1 MNYIKSFSSVFVDK
15 MSDQICL
22 KYNKVVESISNNYN
36 YYVNNEINN
45 TNNKKMER
53 IYKKMSCFETPI
65 HFFSSPTYIVDNL
78 YLGSAFNAGDSK
90 LLEELNVGLVINVT
104 SEITNYFEHNN
115 KIKYVKFNV
124 YDNNKDT
131 IQPYFEESY
140 KLIKEFMIDEK
151 NKDKQILVHCFM
163 GASRSASIIISYLL
177 HEKKIRVDDALEFLK
192 NKRPCINLSKKIYN
206 ELKSLEY
213 DVFIENENI
222 KSQPNYQ
229 L

>member
-1 MNYIKSFSSVFVDK
+1 MNYIKSFSSVFIDK
-15 MSDQICL
+15 MSDQIYS
-22 KYNKVVESISNNYN
+22 KYNNIINT
-36 YYVNNEINN
+36 NN
-45 TNNKKMER
+45 TNNTKMER
-53 IYKKMSCFETPI
+53 IYRSLSCVEVPY
-65 HFFSSPTYIVDNL
+65 HFFSSPTYIIDNI
-78 YLGSAFNAGDSK
+78 YLGSAFNAGDAK
-90 LLEELNVGLVINVT
+90 LLEQLNVGLVINVT
-104 SEITNYFEHNN
+104 TEITNYFEHDN

-140 KLIKEFMIDEK
+140 KVIKQFITDEK
-151 NKDKQILVHCFM
+151 NKDKKILVHCFM

-177 HEKKIRVDDALEFLK
+177 YEKRIKVDEALEFLK

-206 ELKSLEY
+206 ELKSLEC
-213 DVFIENENI
+213 DTFLDTV